1 MLSHV
6 DIHVHALACVLSRV
20 GLFVTPWTI
29 ANQATLLM
37 GFSGQKY
44 WSGLP
49 FLPPEYLPDPEIEP
63 ESLISP
69 EFASGFF
76 TTKYLLQCS

>member
-1 MLSHV
+1 MDYTPPLS
-6 DIHVHALACVLSRV
+6 I
-20 GLFVTPWTI
+20 
-29 ANQATLLM
+29 
-37 GFSGQKY
+37 GFSKQKY

-49 FLPPEYLPDPEIEP
+49 CPPPGDLPDPEIKP

-76 TTKYLLQCS
+76 TTKYLLQCSSNIWKITTELGN

>member
-1 MLSHV
+1 MDYSQPGNSV
-6 DIHVHALACVLSRV
+6 DGILRAKS
-20 GLFVTPWTI
+20 
-29 ANQATLLM
+29 
-37 GFSGQKY
+37 

-49 FLPPEYLPDPEIEP
+49 FLPPEDLPDPEIEP

-69 EFASGFF
+69 EFANGFF